1 MFEKKDKII
10 IAVGIFLTVAFFAVT
25 VYFRSG
31 AF

>member
-1 MFEKKDKII
+1 MKRDTMIM
-10 IAVGIFLTVAFFAVT
+10 IAGIVLTLVVFGVT